1 MYDNEFIDF
10 VDEAFS
16 DVFTEE
22 MTKDEYLQKKMMN
35 KLNSYSN
42 DPMNS
47 NRVSSRGANKAR
59 ANAEKNH
66 DHSIYG
72 QMGKYDR
79 DASKAV
85 SDRGIKDPGGKIA
98 AKTSWAMEKHE
109 KRHGAKHELASLLGS
124 NF

>member
-22 MTKDEYLQKKMMN
+22 MTKAEYLQKKMMKHYN
-35 KLNSYSN
+35 PN

-47 NRVSSRGANKAR
+47 DRISSRGANKAR
-59 ANAEKNH
+59 ANAKKNN
-66 DHSIYG
+66 DHSVYG
-72 QMGKYDR
+72 QMGKHDIA
-79 DASKAV
+79 ASKAV
-85 SDRGIKDPGGKIA
+85 RDRGIEDPGGKIA